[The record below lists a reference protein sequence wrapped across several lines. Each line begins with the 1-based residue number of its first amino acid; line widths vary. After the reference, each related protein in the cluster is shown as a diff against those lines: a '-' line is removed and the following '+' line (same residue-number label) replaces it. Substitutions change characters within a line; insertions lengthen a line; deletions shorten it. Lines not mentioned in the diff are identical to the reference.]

1 MLHIFFECI
10 IERDRKICNIY
21 HRFVR
26 IKLTDKMID
35 HMDIESTCVHKDSE
49 EAQLQLQMDSNATG
63 KNPFIISNIK
73 NERIRFKRLCHFR
86 IQSGSSENG

>member
-1 MLHIFFECI
+1 MKGVE
-10 IERDRKICNIY
+10 KICNFY
-21 HRFVR
+21 YSFVR

-73 NERIRFKRLCHFR
+73 KWKNTFQAIMSF
-86 IQSGSSENG
+86 

>member
-1 MLHIFFECI
+1 MKGVE
-10 IERDRKICNIY
+10 KICNFY
-21 HRFVR
+21 YSFVR

-63 KNPFIISNIK
+63 KNPFIINNIK
-73 NERIRFKRLCHFR
+73 KWKNTFQAIMSF
-86 IQSGSSENG
+86 

>member
-1 MLHIFFECI
+1 
-10 IERDRKICNIY
+10 
-21 HRFVR
+21 
-26 IKLTDKMID
+26 MID

-73 NERIRFKRLCHFR
+73 KWKNTFQAIMSF
-86 IQSGSSENG
+86 

>member
-1 MLHIFFECI
+1 
-10 IERDRKICNIY
+10 
-21 HRFVR
+21 
-26 IKLTDKMID
+26 MID

-63 KNPFIISNIK
+63 KNILTLLATLK

-86 IQSGSSENG
+86 IQSGSSENGEG

>member
-1 MLHIFFECI
+1 
-10 IERDRKICNIY
+10 
-21 HRFVR
+21 
-26 IKLTDKMID
+26 MID

-63 KNPFIISNIK
+63 KNPFIIFFEAQLQLQMDSNATGQNPFIISNNK

-86 IQSGSSENG
+86 IQSGSSENGEG